1 MDKNAIRQVLLDV
14 IDEVAPGCLPDEIDD
29 DEDIREQMDLDSMDL
44 LNVVAGLHERLGVV
58 VPEADIEQIT
68 TITGAVDYLTSHHA
82 GAAS

>member
-1 MDKNAIRQVLLDV
+1 MDKSAIRQVLLDV

-44 LNVVAGLHERLGVV
+44 LNVVAGLHERLGVA

-68 TITGAVDYLTSHHA
+68 TITGAVDYLNSRHA